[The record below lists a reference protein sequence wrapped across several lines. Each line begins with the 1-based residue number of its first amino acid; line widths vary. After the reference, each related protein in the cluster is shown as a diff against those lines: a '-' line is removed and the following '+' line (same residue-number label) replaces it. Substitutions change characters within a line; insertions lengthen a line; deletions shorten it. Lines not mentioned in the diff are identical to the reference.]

1 MRSLTVQV
9 LVVYLCTLA
18 CCSEQVAVSYSSVNA
33 NAAILKGVTIS
44 SAVPFEALKDVS
56 YMMSRERLRVPS
68 SNLNPFTDTAFVQ
81 SYINELK
88 RLEKNWPT
96 AKGAK
101 VHQAAVATCDETGK
115 VVGYI
120 DIDKRF
126 RDDQSIV
133 RRLPAPYISDLV
145 VDERWRRQGVAK
157 RLIRFAED
165 ICFDSKQWHLR
176 KLHLMAD
183 VDNVAATTLYLK
195 DGYIPLKM
203 EKGPVEDPPLKTNII
218 KGGDPDVEE
227 YLSLFKGFDR
237 VLFCKKRN
245 TVKLYCK

>member
-96 AKGAK
+96 AKGAPK
-101 VHQAAVATCDETGK
+101 RINLRPAPSSFPRSILSSPRWACTTKGRFASKHDSASTISCNWRSIRRSGTTREPSKTSSLAWSVGSQKQEELPD
-115 VVGYI
+115 VVRI
-120 DIDKRF
+120 RSSLPKSRMPF
-126 RDDQSIV
+126 
-133 RRLPAPYISDLV
+133 RRLGY
-145 VDERWRRQGVAK
+145 G
-157 RLIRFAED
+157 RFVPHANEATA
-165 ICFDSKQWHLR
+165 DSTAW
-176 KLHLMAD
+176 
-183 VDNVAATTLYLK
+183 
-195 DGYIPLKM
+195 
-203 EKGPVEDPPLKTNII
+203 E
-218 KGGDPDVEE
+218 
-227 YLSLFKGFDR
+227 
-237 VLFCKKRN
+237 
-245 TVKLYCK
+245 